1 ANLLDQRQDVALP
14 ARTAHAPENAIF
26 AVLQGH
32 IDVLADFRVGSDRL
46 QKLFV
51 ESTRIEIMKAN
62 PAYPFHFGNAVQK
75 GGEGRRSIQIH
86 SVVAGV
92 LSDQDHLPHPLRS
105 QLLHLAHN
113 AFDASAAKR
122 SAHDGDT
129 AKSAGVVTPLGN
141 FDMGK
146 MAGSQP
152 LSRESPFIRKNGVA
166 YKHRPSTRN
175 GLGNHLRDP
184 GKIARPHDSVN
195 L

>member
-1 ANLLDQRQDVALP
+1 
-14 ARTAHAPENAIF
+14 
-26 AVLQGH
+26 
-32 IDVLADFRVGSDRL
+32 
-46 QKLFV
+46 FV

-195 L
+195 LRNLPHQFLFIALDQTPGNDQTFHPSRFLQRDLKSTRLNYSHVK